1 MRRLFLLLVLAFVIV
16 VAWVTRDR
24 WLPMIGVKR
33 PAIAAGP
40 EWVPLSD
47 AGAERTRLA
56 LARLSQQRG
65 PVFANLAGADVAS
78 YVYQE
83 LRRQLPPST
92 DSAEAAVVG
101 DRLYI
106 RGSVRLSE
114 LGDAAT
120 LGALAGILADRERV
134 QFGGNFHVIRP
145 GLAEFRLRDVRIR
158 DLTVPGPMIPRII
171 TRIGRGA
178 RPQGVSPD
186 GLPLE
191 IPEFIGDIR
200 VANGKLTI
208 YKRTAE

>member
-1 MRRLFLLLVLAFVIV
+1 MKRLFLLIVLAFVIV

-24 WLPMIGVKR
+24 WLPIVGVKR
-33 PAIAAGP
+33 PAVASGP

-47 AGAERTRLA
+47 AGAERTRQA
-56 LARLSQQRG
+56 LARLSQPRG

-106 RGSVRLSE
+106 RGSVRISE
-114 LGDAAT
+114 LADAST
-120 LGALAGILADRERV
+120 LGALAGLLGDRERV
-134 QFGGNFHVIRP
+134 LFGGNFHVIRP
-145 GLAEFRLRDVRIR
+145 GLAEFRLREVRIR
-158 DLTVPGPMIPRII
+158 DLSIPSPMIPRII
-171 TRIGRGA
+171 NRIGRGA

-200 VANGKLTI
+200 VANGKLMI